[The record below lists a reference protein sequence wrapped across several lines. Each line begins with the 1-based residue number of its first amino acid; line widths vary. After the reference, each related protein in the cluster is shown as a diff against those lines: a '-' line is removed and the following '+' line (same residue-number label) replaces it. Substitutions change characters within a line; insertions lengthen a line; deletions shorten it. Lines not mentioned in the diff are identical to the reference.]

1 MQWVDRQNWLGC
13 AAALALT
20 GCGMVD
26 GRSDSQPRLSVP
38 VSAAPSDVVSD
49 TPVKIGEPYQVN
61 GVTYAPLDDPAYDET
76 GYASWYG
83 EVRSGNTT
91 ANGEPFRPLAITA
104 AHRTLPLPSYVEVT
118 ALDTGR
124 TILVRVNDRGPF
136 AGNRVI
142 DLSHGAAEQLGISGA
157 GMAGVRVRRVSPSE
171 PEKGQLRSGMR
182 VPARMDTPET
192 VLAELR
198 KRLPA
203 VAAPVATPA
212 AAPTPEPIAATPT
225 PSIKPPV
232 KPIPAVKTPSP
243 APIKL
248 EKPLS
253 SAVKASPQASA
264 RPILVQ
270 IGAYSTKQRAEDAA
284 KRLGGVVSPAGKL
297 WRVRTG
303 PYANTAAAR
312 SSIEKASAS
321 GFPGARIVVND

>member
-1 MQWVDRQNWLGC
+1 MQWVNSQNWLVC
-13 AAALALT
+13 AAALALS
-20 GCGMVD
+20 GCGMMD
-26 GRSDSQPRLSVP
+26 GRSDSLPRLSAP
-38 VSAAPSDVVSD
+38 VSAAPSDVASD
-49 TPVKIGEPYQVN
+49 TPVKIGDPYQVN
-61 GVTYAPLDDPAYDET
+61 GVTYTPLDDPAYDET

-83 EVRSGNTT
+83 EERAGNAT
-91 ANGEPFRPLAITA
+91 ANGEFFRPLAITA

-136 AGNRVI
+136 VGNRVI
-142 DLSHGAAEQLGISGA
+142 DLSRGAAEQLGISGA
-157 GMAGVRVRRVSPSE
+157 GMVGVRVRRVKPSE
-171 PEKGQLRSGMR
+171 PDKGQLRSGMR

-198 KRLPA
+198 KRLLT
-203 VAAPVATPA
+203 VAAPVPTPA

-243 APIKL
+243 APIKI

-253 SAVKASPQASA
+253 PTAKPVRQASA
-264 RPILVQ
+264 RLLLVQ
-270 IGAYSTKQRAEDAA
+270 VGAYSTKQRAEDAA

-303 PYANTAAAR
+303 PYADAAAAR
-312 SSIEKASAS
+312 SGIEKATAS